1 MRRLAA
7 VLAAAA
13 LALLPASALAQDCPQ
28 TSLADIEDE
37 VMCPICGTPLALATE
52 APQAQRERAFIERQ
66 IADCRSKEE
75 IKDALVAQFGES
87 VLALPGDDG
96 EGDLEDVLVYAI
108 PALGILLALG
118 GIAFAADPLAPA
130 AARHRPDP
138 GRARGRRRPARR
150 RHGALRAVIG
160 ADAVD
165 TTVVAAFAVGFISFV
180 SPCVLPL
187 VPGYLSTISGVS
199 FADIQ
204 EGRGKSRVLGPALL
218 FCLAFTAMFVALGM
232 SATGLGQTLNDH
244 RALLREI
251 SGIVIAL
258 MGVLFI
264 ATLFVPLL
272 NRDWRPEE
280 LMRRA
285 HTGGPIV
292 AGVAFAIAW
301 LPCTGPTL
309 GAILT
314 AASTEGTVGEGGVL
328 LAFYALGL
336 AVPFILSALAF
347 TTFAGVFRFF
357 RDHYRVITLVS
368 GSVLIVMGVL
378 LYTNELTRLNNE
390 ALSLMD
396 DLGINFFS
404 EI

>member
-1 MRRLAA
+1 VIAA
-7 VLAAAA
+7 DSVDATVLAA
-13 LALLPASALAQDCPQ
+13 
-28 TSLADIEDE
+28 
-37 VMCPICGTPLALATE
+37 
-52 APQAQRERAFIERQ
+52 
-66 IADCRSKEE
+66 
-75 IKDALVAQFGES
+75 FG
-87 VLALPGDDG
+87 
-96 EGDLEDVLVYAI
+96 
-108 PALGILLALG
+108 
-118 GIAFAADPLAPA
+118 
-130 AARHRPDP
+130 
-138 GRARGRRRPARR
+138 
-150 RHGALRAVIG
+150 
-160 ADAVD
+160 
-165 TTVVAAFAVGFISFV
+165 VGFISFV

-204 EGRGKSRVLGPALL
+204 EGRGRSKVLGPALL

-232 SATGLGQTLNDH
+232 TATGLGQTLNDH
-244 RALLREI
+244 RAVLREI
-251 SGIVIAL
+251 SGVVLVA
-258 MGVLFI
+258 MGLLFV

-272 NRDWRPEE
+272 NRQWRPEQ

-292 AGVAFAIAW
+292 AGLAFAVAW

-314 AASTEGTVGEGGVL
+314 AASNEGTVGEGGVL

-336 AVPFILSALAF
+336 AVPFILSAVAF
-347 TTFAGVFRFF
+347 SSFTGVFRFF

-368 GSVLIVMGVL
+368 GAVLIAMGVL
-378 LYTNELTRLNNE
+378 LYTNELTRLNSE
-390 ALSLMD
+390 ALQAMD